1 MKHTST
7 STHRAVAADYPHIA
21 EQPIDMLALLAATQ
35 HPEAGAVVLFSGE
48 VRRHNVGKTVDC
60 LAYEAHVPMAHKIIA
75 QIIAEA
81 KQRWALQEAVCQH
94 RIGQLQVGET
104 AVVVVTS
111 SVHRSEA
118 YEANRYIIDRV
129 KHEATIWKKEVY
141 ADGSHAWG
149 SNCSCGDPAHQYG
162 HHH

>member
-1 MKHTST
+1 MEHIST
-7 STHRAVAADYPHIA
+7 STHPAAEAEYPHIA
-21 EQPIDMLALLAATQ
+21 EQAIDLPGLLRMAQ
-35 HPEAGAVVLFSGE
+35 NPEAGAVVLFSGE
-48 VRRHNVGKTVDC
+48 VRLHNAGKEVDC
-60 LAYEAHVPMAHKIIA
+60 LEYESHIPMAHKIVAGILEDA
-75 QIIAEA
+75 RS
-81 KQRWALQEAVCQH
+81 KWGLHGAVCQH
-94 RIGQLQVGET
+94 RVGKLSVGET

-111 SVHRSEA
+111 SAHRSEA

-162 HHH
+162 HPH